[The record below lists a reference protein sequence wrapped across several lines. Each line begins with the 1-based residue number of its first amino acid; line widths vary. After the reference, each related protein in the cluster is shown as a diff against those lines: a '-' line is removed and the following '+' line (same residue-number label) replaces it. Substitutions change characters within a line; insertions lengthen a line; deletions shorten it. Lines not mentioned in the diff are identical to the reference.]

1 MAFQKGR
8 SGNPGGR
15 PRIAGA
21 IRELAQQ
28 HSETALMRLVE
39 LMDDPDP
46 KVAIAAAN
54 AVLDRAIGRPS
65 GSIRLDEGDE
75 NHGPLVIITGIVR
88 DGDEDNAKLLELR
101 ADPVAEH

>member
-21 IRELAQQ
+21 IRELAQA
-28 HSETALMRLVE
+28 HSEAALMRLVD

-75 NHGPLVIITGIVR
+75 SGPLVIITGIVR